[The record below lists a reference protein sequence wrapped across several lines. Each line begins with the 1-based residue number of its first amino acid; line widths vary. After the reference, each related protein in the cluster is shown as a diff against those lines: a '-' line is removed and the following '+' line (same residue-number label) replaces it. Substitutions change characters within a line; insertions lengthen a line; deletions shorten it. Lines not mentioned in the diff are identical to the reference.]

1 MALRKIKV
9 DSLIG
14 SPVSVYFNSEYSEY
28 IVKIKGNSAADYF
41 TDDKQDALQTARHM
55 LKSFLSADI

>member
-28 IVKIKGNSAADYF
+28 IVRIKGNSSADYF
-41 TDDKQDALQTARHM
+41 TDDKQDALQTAQRM
-55 LKSFLSADI
+55 RNSIKVN

>member
-9 DSLIG
+9 SSLIG

-28 IVKIKGNSAADYF
+28 VVRIKGNSAADYF
-41 TDDKQDALQTARHM
+41 TGDKQDALQTAHRM
-55 LKSFLSADI
+55 RNSIKVN